1 MTQSAHVQTPP
12 ITPPQRSLLVWF
24 SVGHMA
30 NDWAPGAIWLLAP
43 AVALAMGL
51 TPAEVGLLITLH
63 SVGAALAYLPAGLL
77 ADRVR
82 DRGRLLAATFWWV
95 GIGYFAASFAPGF
108 WSLALLLAVA
118 GMGDAAWHPIAT
130 GVLTQAAPKR
140 RAHVLGLHAI
150 GGTLAEVLAPLSV
163 GFLLALFDWQQTLQ
177 ISAIPAIAAG
187 VAFLVIR
194 HRVPRSVAQS
204 ISWGDIARLWRVW
217 CSRAGLAMVATISFY
232 NMAFI
237 AILSMTPLYL
247 QGVHGFEA
255 FTTGIIFSAMLLLGA
270 LAQPYLGLAS
280 DLVGRRTVFLAGNL
294 IAAAATLLIFVLDDP
309 VVIIVL
315 LVVAASALAGIRS
328 AALAAAVDFAGHR
341 EATTLGFA
349 FSLMDGVGA
358 LGGVIAG
365 LAAWYALPYAF
376 VVAAVL
382 SAASAASS
390 VVMPRRAHE
399 TI

>member
-1 MTQSAHVQTPP
+1 
-12 ITPPQRSLLVWF
+12 
-24 SVGHMA
+24 
-30 NDWAPGAIWLLAP
+30 
-43 AVALAMGL
+43 
-51 TPAEVGLLITLH
+51 
-63 SVGAALAYLPAGLL
+63 
-77 ADRVR
+77 
-82 DRGRLLAATFWWV
+82 
-95 GIGYFAASFAPGF
+95 
-108 WSLALLLAVA
+108 
-118 GMGDAAWHPIAT
+118 
-130 GVLTQAAPKR
+130 
-140 RAHVLGLHAI
+140 
-150 GGTLAEVLAPLSV
+150 
-163 GFLLALFDWQQTLQ
+163 
-177 ISAIPAIAAG
+177 
-187 VAFLVIR
+187 
-194 HRVPRSVAQS
+194 
-204 ISWGDIARLWRVW
+204 
-217 CSRAGLAMVATISFY
+217 
-232 NMAFI
+232 
-237 AILSMTPLYL
+237 MTPLYL

-390 VVMPRRAHE
+390 LVMPRRAHE
-399 TI
+399 AI